1 MVARTIV
8 IIVRLIVPVSIFR
21 WPLAG
26 GVVSMLIDGVDVIL
40 VDVLANLLGE
50 EGGFGS
56 SYQTMDKSLDI
67 YYLSFELFVSLRWQL
82 TLARNASIALF
93 VYRMVGMVA
102 FALTGARVLLFVFP
116 NLFENFYLYYLT
128 AVRYFPRLLPT
139 TPRRLAVALLVL
151 YIPKLGQEYVL
162 HFAEIK
168 PWSTFKSTFLA
179 SFLRR

>member
-1 MVARTIV
+1 
-8 IIVRLIVPVSIFR
+8 
-21 WPLAG
+21 
-26 GVVSMLIDGVDVIL
+26 
-40 VDVLANLLGE
+40 
-50 EGGFGS
+50 
-56 SYQTMDKSLDI
+56 
-67 YYLSFELFVSLRWQL
+67 
-82 TLARNASIALF
+82 
-93 VYRMVGMVA
+93 MVGMVA